1 MVRLSSD
8 LRSSRA
14 PGGFTHRRC
23 HASTLI
29 DCKSRPKR
37 RLQAG
42 GTRFAVRSEGWVPAS
57 PGERLAAARGRVC
70 RAKTAQRSMTTDF
83 SIIEK
88 HLAPSCALK
97 RFSLIYDLGDG
108 TTSCDGSWSCDAGCV
123 TNVFAS
129 PTRTKNIAPAV
140 VALVEHT
147 VPAFFAKPEAIL
159 LTFFIREASPPCIP
173 RTLSF
178 SP

>member
-1 MVRLSSD
+1 MRLPLKTTIAARFGTLTSNRPAGSTPAA
-8 LRSSRA
+8 SAARA
-14 PGGFTHRRC
+14 IVLARPGPWRF
-23 HASTLI
+23 HAPPLPRITLS

-108 TTSCDGSWSCDAGCV
+108 TRNPTSCDGSWSCDAGCA
-123 TNVFAS
+123 TNVFANTRFQPSS
-129 PTRTKNIAPAV
+129 PNR
-140 VALVEHT
+140 
-147 VPAFFAKPEAIL
+147 KP
-159 LTFFIREASPPCIP
+159 FC
-173 RTLSF
+173 
-178 SP
+178 